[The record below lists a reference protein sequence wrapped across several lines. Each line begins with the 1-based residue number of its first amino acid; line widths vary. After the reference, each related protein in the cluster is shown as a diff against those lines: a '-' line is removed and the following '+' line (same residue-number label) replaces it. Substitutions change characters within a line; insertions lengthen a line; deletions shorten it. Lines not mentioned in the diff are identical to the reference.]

1 MIRTRQS
8 FWSDAR
14 GASLPEFALILP
26 VVSLLFFGML
36 EMGYLMWQ
44 FQQGSIA
51 SKKAVRIAATRT
63 LLVPGSIGD
72 CGPSTPSSAVA
83 GTRCST
89 IPDYSIWATCR
100 GDGSGDAAC
109 GPDIARVGA
118 EVGRFYPAV
127 QPGDIVIEL
136 SGGGMGFVGMGR
148 PVPVVTVRF
157 ENVQFDYIV
166 LGALAN
172 LLPLQMPSMSA
183 SAAAEDLQ
191 NGGG

>member
-1 MIRTRQS
+1 MTWFRRNPI
-8 FWSDAR
+8 DCER
-14 GASLPEFALILP
+14 GASLPEFAMILP
-26 VVSLLFFGML
+26 VLSLLLVGML

-63 LLVPGSIGD
+63 LIAPGSIDD
-72 CGPSTPSSAVA
+72 CGPTTPSTAVA
-83 GTRCST
+83 GTKCSEV
-89 IPDYSIWATCR
+89 PDYSVWATCR

-109 GPDIARVGA
+109 GPDVARVGA
-118 EVGRFYPAV
+118 EVARFYPAV
-127 QPGDIVIEL
+127 NPQDIVIEL

-157 ENVQFDYIV
+157 ENVDFDFIV
-166 LGALAN
+166 LGGLAD
-172 LLPLQMPSMSA
+172 LLPVRMPSMSA

-191 NGGG
+191 NGVG

>member
-1 MIRTRQS
+1 MIKTRKNLKS
-8 FWSDAR
+8 NVR

-26 VVSLLFFGML
+26 ILSLLLFSML

-63 LLVPGSIGD
+63 LVTPGAIPD
-72 CGPSTPSSAVA
+72 CGPATPSSAVA
-83 GTRCST
+83 GTRCSD
-89 IPDYSIWATCR
+89 IPDFSLWATCR

-109 GPDIARVGA
+109 GPDVARVGT

-127 QPGDIVIEL
+127 QPEDIVIEL
-136 SGGGMGFVGMGR
+136 SGGGLGFVGMGR
-148 PVPVVTVRF
+148 PVPVVTVSF
-157 ENVQFDYIV
+157 ENVEFDFIV
-166 LGALAN
+166 LGVLADI
-172 LLPLQMPSMSA
+172 LPIQMPSMSA

>member
-1 MIRTRQS
+1 MTRTWVQILR
-8 FWSDAR
+8 DTR

-26 VVSLLFFGML
+26 VLSLLLFGML

-51 SKKAVRIAATRT
+51 SKKAVRIAATRS

-72 CGPSTPSSAVA
+72 CGPMTPSSAIA

-100 GDGSGDAAC
+100 GDGTGDAAC
-109 GPDIARVGA
+109 GPDVARVAA

-127 QPGDIVIEL
+127 SASDIVIEL

-148 PVPVVTVRF
+148 PVPIVTVRF
-157 ENVQFDYIV
+157 ENVDFDFIV
-166 LGALAN
+166 LGGLAN
-172 LLPLQMPSMSA
+172 LIPVRMPSMSA
-183 SAAAEDLQ
+183 SAAAEDLR
-191 NGGG
+191 NGV